1 MTKDKFISGTN
12 TVKDPGE
19 WKSMKIQQGGLR
31 EQAHRKST
39 GFFPTL
45 TW

>member
-19 WKSMKIQQGGLR
+19 WRSMKTQQGGLI
-31 EQAHRKST
+31 EQRPKGKALAYSPH
-39 GFFPTL
+39 
-45 TW
+45 